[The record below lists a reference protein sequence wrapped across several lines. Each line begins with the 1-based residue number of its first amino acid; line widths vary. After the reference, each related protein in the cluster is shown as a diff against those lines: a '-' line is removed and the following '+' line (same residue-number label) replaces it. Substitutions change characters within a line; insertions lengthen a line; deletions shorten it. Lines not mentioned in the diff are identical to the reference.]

1 MPTGYPSLT
10 ANQKQEIINQPSKRG
25 FAIKSLRL
33 NWKSDSRKTAIFWGS
48 ELKPSLRKNASSLF
62 SLL

>member
-25 FAIKSLRL
+25 FAIKSIRSNLQY
-33 NWKSDSRKTAIFWGS
+33 DGRKTAVFLGS
-48 ELKPSLRKNASSLF
+48 ELKPSLW
-62 SLL
+62 